1 MYHVLNKFIK
11 IPNKRVEDA
20 LFHLLPYFS
29 DSKITKQQIGKK
41 GIEIYMVGGCVRDM
55 LLGKEPKDYD
65 LCTNATPEEVKK
77 ILSVCSRYEFIDTGL
92 KHGTVTVHDMIHD
105 LFFEVTTYRIDGE
118 YEDNRH
124 PLEVTFT
131 TSLEEDLKR
140 RDFTINSFVYN
151 PLERELV
158 ILDESYLYDLQLGI
172 IRCVGDPIERFNED
186 ALRMLRAI
194 RFSAQLGF
202 TIEKETYEAIKA
214 NVSLMVNI
222 SKERIR
228 DELTKIILSDNPQM
242 LEFVAITRMEDYIG
256 NFKQPYLSNMLQCE
270 HENPWHYTD
279 VFHHTIDVI
288 KHLPKDFDLRWS
300 ALMHDMGKPKTKKQ
314 RPQGPIGHMVYYGHP
329 EESEKIALE
338 IMEILKFSNNSKEK
352 IRKFV
357 KYHDYP
363 LDEVTNV
370 KFKKMIINIG
380 QDNFI
385 DFLKLR
391 EADALAHRLIKSTQ
405 YIIDAPSIVKDR
417 YVKIIMNNEP
427 LLLKDLEIDGDDLKK
442 LGLEGKQVGDCLK
455 YLLEKAWAKPTIN
468 KKETLTNMA
477 NTYILKMNRMED

>member
-1 MYHVLNKFIK
+1 MFYLNKFIK

-20 LFHLLPYFS
+20 LFWLYPYFK
-29 DSKITKQQIGKK
+29 DAKK
-41 GIEIYMVGGCVRDM
+41 ELYLVGGCVRDM

-65 LCTNATPEEVKK
+65 FCTNVSPEEVKQ
-77 ILSVCSRYEFIDTGL
+77 ILSKNSRYSFIDTGL
-92 KHGTVTVHDMIHD
+92 KHGTITVHDKCLD
-105 LFFEVTTYRIDGE
+105 LFFEITTYRVDGA

-124 PLEVTFT
+124 PIKVSWTS
-131 TSLEEDLKR
+131 SLEEDLRR
-140 RDFTINSFVYN
+140 RDFTINSFAYD
-151 PLERELV
+151 PLEKELV
-158 ILDESYLYDLQLGI
+158 MLDETYLYDLKLGI
-172 IRCVGDPIERFNED
+172 IRCVGNPIERFNED

-202 TIEKETYEAIKA
+202 TIEKETYNAIIQGA
-214 NVSLMVNI
+214 PLIQYI

-228 DELTKIILSDNPQM
+228 DELTKILLSDNPQM
-242 LEFVAITRMEDYIG
+242 LELFSLTTLEHHVFESNTPYIE
-256 NFKQPYLSNMLQCE
+256 SMLQCE

-279 VFHHTIDVI
+279 VFHHTMDVI

-300 ALMHDMGKPKTKKQ
+300 ALMHDMGKPKVKKQ

-329 EESEKIALE
+329 DISEKIALE
-338 IMEILKFSNNSKEK
+338 IMEILKFSNESKEK

-363 LDEVTNV
+363 LDEVSDV

-391 EADALAHRLIKSTQ
+391 EADALAHRLLKSTQ

-417 YVKIIMNNEP
+417 YMKIVMNKEP
-427 LLLKDLEIDGDDLKK
+427 LTLKDLVINGNDLKK
-442 LGLEGKQVGDCLK
+442 FKVSGIHIGQCLNRLLDRVLEDPDL
-455 YLLEKAWAKPTIN
+455 N
-468 KKETLTNMA
+468 KKETLLNIA
-477 NTYILKMNRMED
+477 KSYFWKLGLLED